1 KFAFN
6 EQVKI
11 IAVFVDDQ
19 VEPWAR
25 YHYDAQGN
33 LITAFD
39 QNGHARQYEYNQAH
53 QLTRYTDRTGRGQN
67 IRYES
72 TLPKAKAIEEWA
84 DDGSF
89 HTKLKWHP
97 RLRQVAVYD
106 AYDVATYYYFDLD
119 GFTYRTRLAD
129 GRESWYS

>member
-1 KFAFN
+1 LADGVAYLQVIDFQFEQVQHQLKFAFN

-19 VEPWAR
+19 IEPWAR

-72 TLPKAKAIEEWA
+72 TLPNAKAIEEWA
-84 DDGSF
+84 DDG
-89 HTKLKWHP
+89 
-97 RLRQVAVYD
+97 LRC
-106 AYDVATYYYFDLD
+106 L
-119 GFTYRTRLAD
+119 
-129 GRESWYS
+129 